1 MKKANKKTTEW
12 LKEVGYLE
20 TDDLETVD
28 YNNDVSLDDVQT
40 VDYNNDTQ
48 LDELDSE
55 PEQIVPKNI
64 SIQKTA
70 KEIIKK
76 YRNIKRKGQLVN
88 YSKLNKKRKDNDI
101 VFIKQVP
108 VHPKDRLK
116 KFYFIE
122 SSLSMKIIF
131 LLLI

>member
-1 MKKANKKTTEW
+1 MVKKA
-12 LKEVGYLE
+12 GYLK
-20 TDDLETVD
+20 TDDSKMAD
-28 YNNDVSLDDVQT
+28 YNNNVSLDDVQT

-70 KEIIKK
+70 KKIIKK
-76 YRNIKRKGQLVN
+76 FRNLKRKGQLVN
-88 YSKLNKKRKDNDI
+88 YSKLNKKSKDDDI

-108 VHPKDRLK
+108 EHPRNRLK
-116 KFYFIE
+116 K
-122 SSLSMKIIF
+122 LTVVKKK
-131 LLLI
+131 LNL